1 MMKKEKFVKN
11 ANIMMIEREIKMED
25 NFTVS
30 KKIKETKSGTTII
43 IDIKKSKE
51 NPTTI
56 SGDIEDVVEEL

>member
-1 MMKKEKFVKN
+1 
-11 ANIMMIEREIKMED
+11 MIEREIKMED